1 MAGDRCRSA
10 EGKMAAKGFRPAE
23 RNQMNENRRIL
34 KACPISCFADEISPS
49 VDRQTAFMEELGI
62 GWMEFRSGDGKGVAD
77 YTEAE
82 AEALMSRLEAKKI
95 RISAVGSPIGKIGIL
110 DDFEPH
116 FARLSH
122 VAELAKIWNTPYIRA
137 FSFFIPEGEKP
148 EKFRDEVFRRM
159 DRMVELAAKKGLI
172 LLHENEK
179 EIYGDV
185 ASRCLELMEAFGG
198 ENLKATFDFANFVQ
212 CGQDTLEAWDML
224 KEYVAYVHVKDALF
238 DGGRVVPVGQGDG
251 NVKEILTRLDQEG
264 FQGFLSLEPHLADF
278 AGLSGL
284 EKNAAKRGR
293 TDTEAA
299 FITAYEA
306 LQALLRG

>member
-1 MAGDRCRSA
+1 MSDDRI
-10 EGKMAAKGFRPAE
+10 
-23 RNQMNENRRIL
+23 IL
-34 KACPISCFADEISPS
+34 KKCPISCFADEIDSS
-49 VDRQTAFMEELGI
+49 VEKQMALMEELGI

-82 AEALMSRLEAKKI
+82 AEALMRRLEGKKI
-95 RISAVGSPIGKIGIL
+95 GVSAVGSPIGKISIT

-116 FARLSH
+116 LESLAH
-122 VAELAKIWNTPYIRA
+122 IAELAKIWNTPYIRC

-159 DRMVELAAKKGLI
+159 DRMVELAARKNLV

-179 EIYGDV
+179 EIYGDL
-185 ASRCLELMEAFGG
+185 APRCLELMEEFGG

>member
-1 MAGDRCRSA
+1 MSDDRI
-10 EGKMAAKGFRPAE
+10 
-23 RNQMNENRRIL
+23 IL
-34 KACPISCFADEISPS
+34 KKCPISCFADEIDSS
-49 VDRQTAFMEELGI
+49 VEKQMALMEELGI

-82 AEALMSRLEAKKI
+82 AEALMRRLKGKKI
-95 RISAVGSPIGKIGIL
+95 GVSAVGSPIGKISIM

-116 FARLSH
+116 LESLAH
-122 VAELAKIWNTPYIRA
+122 IAELAKIWNTPYIRC

-159 DRMVELAAKKGLI
+159 DRMVELAARKNLV

-179 EIYGDV
+179 EIYGDL
-185 ASRCLELMEAFGG
+185 APRCLELMEEFGG

-224 KEYVAYVHVKDALF
+224 KSHIAYVHVKDALF

-306 LQALLRG
+306 LQELLCR

>member
-1 MAGDRCRSA
+1 MSEDRI
-10 EGKMAAKGFRPAE
+10 
-23 RNQMNENRRIL
+23 IL
-34 KACPISCFADEISPS
+34 KKCPISCFADEIDSS
-49 VDRQTAFMEELGI
+49 VEKQMALMEELGI
-62 GWMEFRSGDGKGVAD
+62 GWVEFRSGDGKGVVD

-82 AEALMSRLEAKKI
+82 AEALMRRLEGKKI
-95 RISAVGSPIGKIGIL
+95 GVSAVGSPIGKISIT

-116 FARLSH
+116 LESLARI
-122 VAELAKIWNTPYIRA
+122 AELAKIWNTPYIRC
-137 FSFFIPEGEKP
+137 FSFFIPEGERP

-159 DRMVELAAKKGLI
+159 DRMVELAARKNLV

-179 EIYGDV
+179 EIYGDL
-185 ASRCLELMEAFGG
+185 APRCLELMEEFGG

-224 KEYVAYVHVKDALF
+224 KNHVAYVHVKDALF

-306 LQALLRG
+306 LQELFCR

>member
-1 MAGDRCRSA
+1 MSDDRI
-10 EGKMAAKGFRPAE
+10 
-23 RNQMNENRRIL
+23 IL
-34 KACPISCFADEISPS
+34 KKCPISCFADEIDSS
-49 VDRQTAFMEELGI
+49 VEKQMALMEELGI
-62 GWMEFRSGDGKGVAD
+62 GWVEFRSGDGKGVAD

-82 AEALMSRLEAKKI
+82 AEALMRRLEGKKI
-95 RISAVGSPIGKIGIL
+95 GVSAVGSPIGKISIT

-116 FARLSH
+116 LESLAH
-122 VAELAKIWNTPYIRA
+122 IAELAKIWNTPYIRC

-148 EKFRDEVFRRM
+148 EKFRDEVFRRVY
-159 DRMVELAAKKGLI
+159 RRVEMAARKRLG

-179 EIYGDV
+179 EIYGDL
-185 ASRCLELMEAFGG
+185 APRCLELMEEFGG

>member
-1 MAGDRCRSA
+1 MSDDRI
-10 EGKMAAKGFRPAE
+10 
-23 RNQMNENRRIL
+23 IL
-34 KACPISCFADEISPS
+34 KKCPISCFADEIDSS
-49 VDRQTAFMEELGI
+49 VEKQMALMEELGI
-62 GWMEFRSGDGKGVAD
+62 GWVEFRSGDGKGVAD

-82 AEALMSRLEAKKI
+82 AEALMRRLEGKKI
-95 RISAVGSPIGKIGIL
+95 GVSAVGSPIGKISIT

-116 FARLSH
+116 LESLAH
-122 VAELAKIWNTPYIRA
+122 IAELAKIWNTPYIRC

-159 DRMVELAAKKGLI
+159 DRMVELAARKNLV

-179 EIYGDV
+179 EIYGDL
-185 ASRCLELMEAFGG
+185 APRCLELMEEFGG

-224 KEYVAYVHVKDALF
+224 KSHVAYVHVKDALF

-306 LQALLRG
+306 LQELLCR